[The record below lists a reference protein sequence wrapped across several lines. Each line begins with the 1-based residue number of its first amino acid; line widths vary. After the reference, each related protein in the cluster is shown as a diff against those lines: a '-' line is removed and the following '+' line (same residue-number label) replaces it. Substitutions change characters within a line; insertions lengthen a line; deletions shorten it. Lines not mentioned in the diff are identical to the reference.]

1 MRRRVLETILK
12 NNVPPLDP
20 CCFSSTHLWRH
31 SWCTHF
37 AVPRQ
42 RHGDTQQA
50 EKSSSSV
57 AKQTQQCFPGKL
69 VRVGIVFDN
78 DVRVP
83 FDDDGGGGGCGV
95 DGELELF
102 ARVDTGIFEVWLNG
116 NEDESKLS
124 IDAFVKLK

>member
-1 MRRRVLETILK
+1 MQLLLNELNRNILTRIEER
-12 NNVPPLDP
+12 NEPPLDP

-31 SWCTHF
+31 SWWTHF

-57 AKQTQQCFPGKL
+57 AKQTQQCLPGIL
-69 VRVGIVFDN
+69 VRNGILFVK

-83 FDDDGGGGGCGV
+83 FDGGGNGGDVWGGIERFV
-95 DGELELF
+95 DGTIGLC
-102 ARVDTGIFEVWLNG
+102 VDWSER
-116 NEDESKLS
+116 
-124 IDAFVKLK
+124 